1 MFLCLLSVG
10 IIIGSVA
17 AEGYYC
23 PYTDLGASVEN
34 NLLYDYYTGD
44 LSQGY
49 WERIGEVGWQSIG
62 EYCRLKGDGSVHS
75 DAGEW
80 KCNDSRM
87 MCIWD
92 GSRCNVN
99 QNRLPDCKELCQ
111 AAIDNRGPD
120 CLGNC
125 PEGRR
130 TNTLYDICQPRTT
143 TVPATTPTTTVTN
156 TVPTTTVTN
165 TVPTTTL
172 TTTVTNTV
180 PTTTTTTTNVPQSRG
195 CVRRRKK
202 KKYASN

>member
-1 MFLCLLSVG
+1 MYLCLLSVG

-62 EYCRLKGDGSVHS
+62 EYCRLKGDSSVHS

-92 GSRCNVN
+92 GSNCNVN
-99 QNRLPDCKELCQ
+99 AARLPDCKELCQ
-111 AAIDNRGPD
+111 AVIDNKGPD

-125 PEGRR
+125 PEGSMS
-130 TNTLYDICQPRTT
+130 NTLYDICQPRINNTT
-143 TVPATTPTTTVTN
+143 ENTLSITTMPTRTN
-156 TVPTTTVTN
+156 TIQ
-165 TVPTTTL
+165 
-172 TTTVTNTV
+172 
-180 PTTTTTTTNVPQSRG
+180 PTTTTRPRG
-195 CVRRRKK
+195 CVRARKM
-202 KKYASN
+202 KYASN